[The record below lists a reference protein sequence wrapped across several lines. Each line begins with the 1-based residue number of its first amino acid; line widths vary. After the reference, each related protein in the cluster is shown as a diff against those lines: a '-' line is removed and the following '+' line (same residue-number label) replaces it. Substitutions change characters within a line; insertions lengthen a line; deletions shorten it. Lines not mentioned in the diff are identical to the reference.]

1 MASLQDTRSTVGN
14 RGLVRP
20 RRGRM
25 VAGVAAG
32 LARRFGISATV
43 VRLLFVASLFLPG
56 PQVVA
61 YLVLWLIMP
70 KEARS

>member
-32 LARRFGISATV
+32 LARRFGISATL
-43 VRLLFVASLFLPG
+43 VRLLFVASLLLPG

-70 KEARS
+70 REARS

>member
-1 MASLQDTRSTVGN
+1 
-14 RGLVRP
+14 
-20 RRGRM
+20 M

>member
-1 MASLQDTRSTVGN
+1 MASLQDTRITVGN

-32 LARRFGISATV
+32 LASRFGVSVAL
-43 VRLLFVASLFLPG
+43 VRVLFVASLLLPG
-56 PQVVA
+56 PQIVA
-61 YLVLWLIMP
+61 YLLLWVLMP
-70 KEARS
+70 KEARR

>member
-1 MASLQDTRSTVGN
+1 MASLQDTRTTVGN
-14 RGLVRP
+14 RGLVRA

-32 LARRFGISATV
+32 LARRFGVSASL

-56 PQVVA
+56 PQIVA
-61 YLVLWLIMP
+61 YLLLWVLMP
-70 KEARS
+70 REARR